1 MRFSCCGLGV
11 VALGIIAAG
20 CSSGPK
26 PPQPGTPAFFLA
38 SAKSTYSAGD
48 FVKTSD
54 NLSQIANDAEFGA
67 RTEASSILISAGLS
81 KGFADLAENYEYGGR
96 ANRNNPTPFRRQ
108 VTQYRNLAGAAA
120 MQTTQALHH
129 FMDANKVDPIVLEF
143 RYPTGSAAE
152 PVQLQRVA
160 KGVMPPDGEMESLQ
174 KAMLQRGVLLIT
186 ARAVAGSNDTAKALE
201 LFKAGEVKVPRAT
214 FLLAL
219 GKALLDEAD
228 LYTPRKLDQPERLK
242 VVCEHAAEAIAAT
255 PQTAETKD
263 LLSKIEKL
271 RNPGKK
277 T

>member
-1 MRFSCCGLGV
+1 MRLSCCALAV
-11 VALGIIAAG
+11 VAFSIIGSG

-38 SAKSTYSAGD
+38 SAKSTYAAGD
-48 FVKTSD
+48 FIKTSD
-54 NLSQIANDAEFGA
+54 NLAQVANTAEFGA
-67 RTEASSILISAGLS
+67 RTEPSWILISAGLA
-81 KGFADLAENYEYGGR
+81 KGYADLAENYEFGGR

-120 MQTTQALHH
+120 MQTTQSLHH
-129 FMDANKVDPIVLEF
+129 FLDTNKGDPIVLEF
-143 RYPTGSAAE
+143 GYPTGSAVL

-160 KGVMPPDGEMESLQ
+160 KGMMPPEGETESLQ
-174 KAMLQRGVLLIT
+174 NSMLQRGVLLIT

-242 VVCEHAAEAIAAT
+242 VVCEHAAEAIAAA
-255 PQTAETKD
+255 PQNAETKE

>member
-1 MRFSCCGLGV
+1 MRFSCFGLAV
-11 VALGIIAAG
+11 VTLSIFAAG

-38 SAKSTYSAGD
+38 SAKSTYAAGD
-48 FVKTSD
+48 FIKTSD
-54 NLSQIANDAEFGA
+54 NLSQLANDAEFGA
-67 RTEASSILISAGLS
+67 RTEASSILISAGLA
-81 KGFADLAENYEYGGR
+81 KGYADLAENYEYGGR

-120 MQTTQALHH
+120 MQTTQSLHH
-129 FMDANKVDPIVLEF
+129 FLDANKVDPIVLEF
-143 RYPTGSAAE
+143 GYPTGSAAE

-160 KGVMPPDGEMESLQ
+160 KGLMPPEGEIESLQ
-174 KAMLQRGVLLIT
+174 NSMLQRGVLLIT

-201 LFKAGEVKVPRAT
+201 LFKTGEVKVPRAT
-214 FLLAL
+214 FLLAI
-219 GKALLDEAD
+219 GKALIDEAD

-242 VVCEHAAEAIAAT
+242 VVCEHAAEAVGAV
-255 PQTAETKD
+255 PQSAQTKE

>member
-1 MRFSCCGLGV
+1 MRCSCCGLAV
-11 VALGIIAAG
+11 VALSIFGAG

-38 SAKSTYSAGD
+38 SAKSTYAAGD
-48 FVKTSD
+48 FIKTSE
-54 NLSQIANDAEFGA
+54 NLSQIATDAEFGT
-67 RTEASSILISAGLS
+67 RTEASSILISAGLA
-81 KGFADLAENYEYGGR
+81 KGYADLAENYEYGGR

-120 MQTTQALHH
+120 MQTTQSLHH
-129 FMDANKVDPIVLEF
+129 FLDTNKVDPIVLEF
-143 RYPTGSAAE
+143 GYPTGSAAE

-160 KGVMPPDGEMESLQ
+160 KGLMPPEGEIESLQ
-174 KAMLQRGVLLIT
+174 NSMLQRGVLLIT

-201 LFKAGEVKVPRAT
+201 LFKTGEVKVPRAT
-214 FLLAL
+214 FLLAI
-219 GKALLDEAD
+219 GKALIDEAD

-242 VVCEHAAEAIAAT
+242 VVCEHAGEAVGAV
-255 PQTAETKD
+255 PQTAETKE
-263 LLSKIEKL
+263 LLSKIQKL